1 MELSLEGQGAD
12 TKACDGGSSMN
23 TFADALTPSPLRAL
37 PLAKEG
43 EFARTIVTFK
53 IQPLNL

>member
-12 TKACDGGSSMN
+12 TKACGGSSMN
-23 TFADALTPSPLRAL
+23 TFANALTPSPLRAL

-43 EFARTIVTFK
+43 EFVQTIVTLK
-53 IQPLNL
+53 K